1 MGMNTIKKSLWTAQA
16 LDSSTVTTEWID
28 VSQLTKG
35 SFSFVWSDGSS
46 PDGTVTVL
54 VSNTKSKADAN
65 TLTLSTTLS
74 VSGTSGV
81 HTANIDEIDNQFMAL
96 RYTGVSGTATAAV
109 DFFGKGNGQ

>member
-35 SFSFVWSDGSS
+35 SFSFVWSGGSS
-46 PDGTVTVL
+46 PVGTVTIL
-54 VSNTKSKADAN
+54 VSNTQSKSDAN
-65 TLTLSTTLS
+65 TLTLSATLS
-74 VSGTSGV
+74 VSGSSGAHV
-81 HTANIDEIDNQFMAL
+81 ANLDDIPSRFVAL
-96 RYTGVSGTATAAV
+96 RYTGASGTATAAV